1 MKLRPY
7 QKYKDSGVEWL
18 GEIPEEWKIKRL
30 KYIAHIEM
38 GQSPYS
44 SFYNKDGI
52 GVPFLQGNA
61 DFKGL
66 YPQPQVWTTD
76 DNKYSQKNDILI
88 SVRAPVGELNISNDR
103 YSIGRGLAALRFNK
117 KSNFKYFYYLFI
129 KSKNYF
135 DSVSTGTT
143 YSAISTNDIKNII
156 IAVPPIDQQTKI
168 GKYLDHKTSKIDELI
183 KKNEKLIELLKE
195 KRQAIISQAVTKG
208 LPAAAAAQAGLDPN
222 VKMKDSGIE
231 WLGKIPE
238 GWDLRRL
245 KYVCSTYAEYGLNI
259 AAENYQ
265 IDGIRFIRT
274 TDIDDYG
281 NLKEEGVYL
290 DELLSKHYVLNDGD
304 ILISRSG
311 TIGRTFLFDS
321 KKNEKATYAGYLV
334 RFCLDR
340 KETVPKYIFY
350 FAQSHSFF
358 EWLKTQLIETTI
370 GNVNG
375 QKYANLLV
383 TLPQKEHQTQIA
395 NYLDQKTSKIDGL
408 IKKIK
413 SQIENLKE
421 YRQTLISNVVT
432 GKVRIFDTA

>member
-18 GEIPEEWKIKRL
+18 GKIPEEWKIKRL

>member
-76 DNKYSQKNDILI
+76 GNKYSQKNDILI

-408 IKKIK
+408 IKKIG
-413 SQIENLKE
+413 S
-421 YRQTLISNVVT
+421 V
-432 GKVRIFDTA
+432 